1 MTKHDKRSVYAG
13 RDACRNNTLCND
25 VRHLWGN
32 PLEDNFRK
40 LHDYTLGIES
50 IPPQTAIADSLFEFV
65 FARLT
70 RRRTC
75 IHRPA

>member
-1 MTKHDKRSVYAG
+1 MPAAMHAGTTRFVMMSVICG
-13 RDACRNNTLCND
+13 
-25 VRHLWGN
+25 GN